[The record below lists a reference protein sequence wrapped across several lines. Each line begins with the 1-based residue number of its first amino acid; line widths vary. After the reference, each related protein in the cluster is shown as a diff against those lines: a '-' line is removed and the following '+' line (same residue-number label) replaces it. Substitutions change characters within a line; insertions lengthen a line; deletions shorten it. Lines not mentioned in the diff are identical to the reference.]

1 MVTEWLINRA
11 SAGWTTYGTSSQE
24 AEMFSNTDY
33 RQIIRRFLFTAA
45 LLAALV
51 CIGVAINVVSAG
63 RAAKGFELA
72 NDFPRGAVVYAQFK
86 DLPAAIKQWDESAL
100 KERYLNSVNYPKMWS
115 RHLAN
120 KLFSRWEEFN
130 AATGFQL
137 SLSEFGAIADN
148 RAAIAVYDIGRLD
161 LVVIAP
167 LSDAKFAATQFFQ
180 NKDNFEESEAPGGA
194 IYYLSDV
201 EADKGRQK
209 QQIGFAQLKGR
220 FVLATS
226 EKLLLRAIAN
236 IGGQAKKDRM
246 TDEPSFQ
253 SLSKTTTPHF
263 MTVWVNQTKLNDDWY
278 FKRYWAMRNAE
289 DLKNFRAGIF
299 DLESQRNRW
308 VERREF
314 LLDGRAPN
322 TGATLSKQS
331 LQQLERIIPSD
342 APFAQIRAVGGDQ
355 NAAVEMV
362 RDSLFDGKVE
372 ASKGSSDWS
381 WTRYDEGD
389 FEVACEDEDYY
400 GDSRYSYLS
409 DRYNLEVDD
418 PDDAGERGAGDIDD
432 AAIRLKGEERFSAA
446 LRSALQPARP
456 SVAAKIA
463 NPHAVEGPLF
473 AEFRRAAIIALDNPP
488 ALERAALERAITE
501 LAASLLMI
509 SGAPTVFEWNSR
521 SANGAEWREMRLP
534 MLGRAVGYGF
544 RGRHLIISNN
554 SELLAS
560 LMTGVQSKR
569 EIQTQSTVH
578 ELTVIRL
585 GERKAAFDQIF
596 AKLDEPRIN
605 AYWKERRGKEIKN
618 LGPNEP
624 SMEFFSGEIASL
636 LDVAAPVEQIRI
648 QRSYAGGRLREEVE
662 AILR

>member
-1 MVTEWLINRA
+1 
-11 SAGWTTYGTSSQE
+11 
-24 AEMFSNTDY
+24 MFSITDY
-33 RQIIRRFLFTAA
+33 RQIVKRSLGIAA

-51 CIGVAINVVSAG
+51 CIGVAIQAVSAG
-63 RAAKGFELA
+63 RAAKGFDLA

-100 KERYLNSVNYPKMWS
+100 KERYLKSVNYQKMWS

-130 AATGFQL
+130 DATGFSL
-137 SLSEFGAIADN
+137 SLSAFGAAASN

-180 NKDNFEESEAPGGA
+180 SKDNFEESEAPGGA
-194 IYYLSDV
+194 IYYISDV

-209 QQIGFAQLKGR
+209 QRIGFAQLKGR

-236 IGGQAKKDRM
+236 IGANIGGQAKKDRM

-253 SLSKTTTPHF
+253 TLSKTTTPHF
-263 MTVWVNQTKLNDDWY
+263 ITVWVNQTQLNDDWY

-289 DLKNFRAGIF
+289 DLKHLRAGIF
-299 DLESQRNRW
+299 DLELQNKRW

-322 TGATLSKQS
+322 PGAALSKQS
-331 LQQLERIIPSD
+331 LQQIERIIPAD
-342 APFAQIRAVGGDQ
+342 APFAQIRSVGGDQ
-355 NAAVEMV
+355 KGAVEMI
-362 RDSLFDGKVE
+362 RDALFDGKID
-372 ASKGSSDWS
+372 AAKGRRDWS
-381 WTRYDEGD
+381 WSRYYGSD
-389 FEVACEDEDYY
+389 FDVGDEDGDSY
-400 GDSRYSYLS
+400 GGSRYSYLS
-409 DRYNLEVDD
+409 DDYNLDVDD
-418 PDDAGERGAGDIDD
+418 PDAAGERGAGEIDD
-432 AAIRLKGEERFSAA
+432 AAIRSKGLERFSAA
-446 LRSALQPARP
+446 LGSALQTASP

-463 NPHAVEGPLF
+463 EPRAVEGPLF

-488 ALERAALERAITE
+488 ALERAALERAITG
-501 LAASLLMI
+501 LAASRLMI
-509 SGAPTVFEWNSR
+509 ASAPASFEWSDR

-534 MLGRAVGYGF
+534 MLGRAVGYGL
-544 RGRHLIISNN
+544 RGRHLIMSNDT
-554 SELLAS
+554 ELLAS

-569 EIQTQSTVH
+569 DNQTQSPVH

-585 GERKAAFDQIF
+585 IERRAAFDQIF
-596 AKLDEPRIN
+596 AKLDEPRIK
-605 AYWKERRGKEIKN
+605 AYWKERRGEEVKQ

-624 SMEFFSGEIASL
+624 SMEFFSGEIAGL
-636 LDVAAPVEQIRI
+636 LDVAAPVQQIRI
-648 QRSYAGGRLREEVE
+648 QRSYAGGRLREEVA
-662 AILR
+662 AILK